1 MLTSTGTNI
10 QTFTGTL
17 GGAPPPVVSSTGDRP
32 FSVNGNTF
40 VNSGAALQRSC
51 SIQHNACADAA
62 NSGSLAGGVGQC
74 DAQEN
79 ACNALISSKVKRA
92 TLDFGSCTDPSILF
106 EFGLDGRTQEAFIAS
121 NQADFNHGSAL
132 NIGVIASFICQ
143 RLGSPCSAAADAIA
157 ACSTGETAAAG
168 KSSRP

>member
-1 MLTSTGTNI
+1 MLTGTGTNI

-17 GGAPPPVVSSTGDRP
+17 GGAPPPVISSAGDRP

-92 TLDFGSCTDPSILF
+92 ALDFGSCTDPSILF
-106 EFGLDGRTQEAFIAS
+106 EFGLDGRTEEAFIAS
-121 NQADFNHGSAL
+121 NQVDFNHGSAL

-143 RLGSPCSAAADAIA
+143 RLGSPCNAAADAIA
-157 ACSTGETAAAG
+157 ACSAGETAAGG
-168 KSSRP
+168 KTYRP